1 MTNDTKKS
9 RLRRLT
15 VSVAAALV
23 MLYPAVYFLS
33 APRLGPHYDF
43 LMKLRPLE
51 PRPGAGRLLNLNY
64 QSGGTLYPEILLIE
78 TGGSDNTGSDLI
90 AASTVFILMMTLS
103 EMNAGALL
111 IETPVLG
118 VSSGRTLSE
127 TELVYRFDEEF
138 NIVESNIKN
147 LFDGIR
153 LGSIAPLDAARYVND
168 VIKLTEQGKNRLL
181 SAAARGDEAQAAQ
194 LENAAAVFNS
204 VYIPADI
211 LVDLIQPEN
220 DTPPP
225 INRLYFPIYSRP
237 PPDKDGKI
245 RRIPPILSAAN
256 GTEYEYAVYSALKKR
271 FSTAEISAA
280 DGGFTLTL
288 ANASDEKRFILDR
301 TASLLFGI
309 PEGGG
314 GAFRKIELSLFL
326 DYAETDKMLYRLL
339 AESPTL
345 AEYADISLEN
355 YPPFLY
361 EQAQLV
367 RDTLLEN
374 PGQELHERWIRLR
387 AAYYDSLDSF
397 FDQNEGAEIKIT
409 SSFQNLNE
417 QENLD
422 DAGKER
428 LYNLRNEQLEMI
440 FTARDLYKNISALR
454 TQLKTELYESFCI
467 LGPVSRDTELSAMF
481 ANSIMTGYYTIPANI
496 KQILFS
502 SLFVILLLLCVMNKM
517 TSFFSFCFC
526 ILMTTFIIAGFSYI
540 FIVSGLWIDPLIPGA
555 AFAAGSLASS
565 LFVLFIKKQSELRL
579 QCVCGAIAPGSYLK
593 KILQNGVSLEK
604 EISVKTA
611 IVTIIRP
618 DLAII
623 ENEPDAKK
631 SAEMLKNYHSKICSS
646 FIKAGAVII
655 SCDKYTI
662 SAAFGSPLE
671 RIAAQKTQTEIK
683 PVNRAAA
690 AVTALF
696 KGQTAENKLY
706 AGIDYG
712 ECVFSYSPLAGYTA
726 NGSAVFRS
734 RILSTAAQRSGKQ
747 ALISKAASKQIS
759 PMLFHGGQPFNTLT
773 GELTVVSTP
782 VPAAKAAGAESGLCY
797 QLILQ
802 R

>member
-9 RLRRLT
+9 RLRRLA

-51 PRPGAGRLLNLNY
+51 PRPGAGRLLNRNAK
-64 QSGGTLYPEILLIE
+64 SGGLLYPEILLIE
-78 TGGSDNTGSDLI
+78 TGGNGNAGGDLI
-90 AASTVFILMMTLS
+90 AASTVFIIMMTLS

-118 VSSGRTLSE
+118 VSSGRAVSE

-168 VIKLTEQGKNRLL
+168 VIKLTEQGKIRLL
-181 SAAARGDEAQAAQ
+181 SAAARGDEEQAAQ
-194 LENAAAVFNS
+194 LENAAAVFGS
-204 VYIPADI
+204 VYIPGDI
-211 LVDLIQPEN
+211 LVDVIQPEN

-225 INRLYFPIYSRP
+225 INRLYFPVYSRP

-256 GTEYEYAVYSALKKR
+256 GTEYEYAVYSAIKKR
-271 FSTAEISAA
+271 FSTAEINAA

-314 GAFRKIELSLFL
+314 GAFRKIELALFL

-345 AEYADISLEN
+345 AEYADIALEN

-374 PGQELHERWIRLR
+374 PGQELHERWLRLR

-397 FDQNEGAEIKIT
+397 FDKNDGAESKII
-409 SSFQNLNE
+409 SSFQNLKE

-440 FTARDLYKNISALR
+440 FTARDLYRNISTLR
-454 TQLKTELYESFCI
+454 KQLKNELYESFCI

-502 SLFVILLLLCVMNKM
+502 SLFVILLLLCAMNKM
-517 TSFFSFCFC
+517 KAVFSFCFC
-526 ILMTTFIIAGFSYI
+526 ILMTAFIIAAFSYI

-565 LFVLFIKKQSELRL
+565 LFAFFIKKQSEIKLR
-579 QCVCGAIAPGSYLK
+579 CVCGAIVSDAYLK
-593 KILQNGVSLEK
+593 KILQSGVSLEK
-604 EISVKTA
+604 EISAKAA

-618 DLAII
+618 DIAII
-623 ENEPDAKK
+623 ENEPDAQKY
-631 SAEMLKNYHSKICSS
+631 ADMLKNYHNNICSE

-655 SCDKYTI
+655 SCDKNTV

-671 RIAAQKTQTEIK
+671 CIAAQKTQAEIN
-683 PVNRAAA
+683 PVNRAVT
-690 AVTALF
+690 AVKALF
-696 KGQTAENKLY
+696 KDQTDADKLY
-706 AGIDYG
+706 AGIGYG
-712 ECVFSYSPLAGYTA
+712 ECVFSYSPLTGYTA
-726 NGSAVFRS
+726 AGSAVFRS
-734 RILSTAAQRSGKQ
+734 HILSTAARRGSVP
-747 ALISKAASKQIS
+747 ALISKTASEQA
-759 PMLFHGGQPFNTLT
+759 PMLFRGRQPFNTLN
-773 GELTVVSTP
+773 GEFASAEP
-782 VPAAKAAGAESGLCY
+782 DSAPEAGGAESDLCY